1 MILLFSGS
9 GDSRTPI
16 CLKMNTLIKFSFV
29 CFFLFAGNL
38 TYGQDFVYTPKN
50 PAFGGDT
57 FNYNWLLSSAQIQD
71 LTEDPN
77 APQFGS
83 TRSTADSFAQSL
95 NNLILSQLS
104 REIITTQFGEDG
116 FTDGTYE
123 LGEFQIDVATT
134 LEGLTITVLDLSQ
147 GEQTQ
152 IVIPFF

>member
-1 MILLFSGS
+1 
-9 GDSRTPI
+9 
-16 CLKMNTLIKFSFV
+16 MNTMKKLGIV
-29 CFFLFAGNL
+29 CLLALLGNF

-77 APQFGS
+77 ALQFGTS
-83 TRSTADSFAQSL
+83 RSTADSFAQSL

-116 FTDGTYE
+116 FSDGTYE
-123 LGEFQIDVATT
+123 LGDFQIDVATT